1 MAKIFVTGGAGF
13 IGSNLCGFLLK
24 HGHVVTAYDNLLLG
38 RREFLKDFKGNPRFR
53 FVKADLL
60 DKKRLLKE
68 IEGHECVFHLA
79 ANSDIGRGAEHTDLD
94 LNIGTIATY
103 NMLEAMRLKGIGNIV
118 FASTSAVYG
127 DNPRVMPTPEDYGPL
142 FPISFY
148 GASKLACE
156 ALISAFC
163 HNYGIRAWIYR
174 FANIIGRNG
183 THGAACDFVTRLIK
197 DPTRLRVLGDGS
209 QAKPYLHVSDC
220 IAGMW
225 FGYTHARGEFNYFN
239 LAVAGATTVRRI
251 AELVI
256 EAMGLSNARIEYAGG
271 TRGWRG
277 DVPQVRLDGK
287 KLARLGWKASRTSD
301 AAVELGVRELVGQY
315 RGKSQT
321 PNPKSQRGVSGRS
334 PERSQN
340 LKSR

>member
-24 HGHVVTAYDNLLLG
+24 RGHAVTAYDNLLLG

-60 DKKRLLKE
+60 DRKRLIKE
-68 IEGHECVFHLA
+68 IGGHDCVFHMA
-79 ANSDIGRGAEHTDLD
+79 ANSDIGQGAKYTDLD

-103 NMLEAMRLKGIGNIV
+103 NVLEGMRLKGIRDIV
-118 FASTSAVYG
+118 FASSSAVYG
-127 DNPRVMPTPEDYGPL
+127 DKPRVMPTPVNYGPL
-142 FPISFY
+142 FPITFY

-174 FANIIGRNG
+174 FANIIGLNG

-197 DPTRLRVLGDGS
+197 DPSRLRVLGDGA

-220 IAGMW
+220 IGGIW
-225 FGYTHARGEFNYFN
+225 FGYTHAGGDLNYFN
-239 LAVAGATTVRRI
+239 LAVAGATTVRKI
-251 AELVI
+251 AECVI
-256 EAMGLSNARIEYAGG
+256 EEMGLSRVKIEYTGG
-271 TRGWRG
+271 KRGWRG
-277 DVPQVRLDGK
+277 DVPQVRLAGK
-287 KLARLGWKASRTSD
+287 KLARLGWTSSRTSD
-301 AAVELGVRELVGQY
+301 KAVKLGVMELVRQY
-315 RGKSQT
+315 CRI
-321 PNPKSQRGVSGRS
+321 
-334 PERSQN
+334 
-340 LKSR
+340 

>member
-24 HGHVVTAYDNLLLG
+24 RGHAVTAYDNLLLG
-38 RREFLKDFKGNPRFR
+38 RREFLRDFKGNPRFR

-60 DKKRLLKE
+60 DKKRLFKE
-68 IEGHECVFHLA
+68 IKGHDCVFHMA
-79 ANSDIGRGAEHTDLD
+79 ANSDIGQGAKYTDLD

-103 NMLEAMRLKGIGNIV
+103 NVLEGMRLKGIGKIV
-118 FASTSAVYG
+118 FASSSAIYG
-127 DNPRVMPTPEDYGPL
+127 DSPRIMPTPEDYGPL

-183 THGAACDFVTRLIK
+183 THGAACDFVARLIE
-197 DPTRLRVLGDGS
+197 DPTRLRVLGDGA

-220 IAGMW
+220 VEGIW
-225 FGYTHARGEFNYFN
+225 FGYTHAKEELNYFN

-251 AELVI
+251 AERVI
-256 EAMGLSNARIEYAGG
+256 REMGLPRTKIEYTGG
-271 TRGWRG
+271 MRGWRG

-287 KLARLGWKASRTSD
+287 KLARLGWGASRTSD
-301 AAVELGVRELVGQY
+301 KAVELGVGELVGQY
-315 RGKSQT
+315 CRDLLICRQ
-321 PNPKSQRGVSGRS
+321 
-334 PERSQN
+334 
-340 LKSR
+340 